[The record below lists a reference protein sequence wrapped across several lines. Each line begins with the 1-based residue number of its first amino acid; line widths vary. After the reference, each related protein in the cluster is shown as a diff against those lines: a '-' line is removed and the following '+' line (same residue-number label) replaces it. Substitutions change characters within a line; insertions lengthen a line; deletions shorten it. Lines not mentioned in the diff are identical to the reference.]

1 MQSKK
6 AQASSTG
13 EMDEEEETQIS
24 IKEIDMLKEHNINVA
39 DIEKL
44 KQAGELQ

>member
-1 MQSKK
+1 MQTKK
-6 AQASSTG
+6 AQASTG
-13 EMDEEEETQIS
+13 EMDEEEEQIS

-44 KQAGELQ
+44 KQAGLF